1 MMISEDS
8 KSKGFLSEFIN
19 ISYNRYTEPQKQGVP
34 KGDPIG
40 YTTAKNGAVLL
51 NLTSLT
57 IKEQAEVLHTSYG
70 VLRKWRTEYEFTSKC
85 LLVAAEFLDYYVNK
99 LINDSK
105 INSRDK
111 ERLKSF
117 QMKN

>member
-1 MMISEDS
+1 MIILLDS

-19 ISYNRYTEPQKQGVP
+19 SSYKRYTEPQKKGVP

-51 NLTSLT
+51 DLTSLS

-70 VLRKWRTEYEFTSKC
+70 VLEGANSDRKTYRK
-85 LLVAAEFLDYYVNK
+85 
-99 LINDSK
+99 
-105 INSRDK
+105 NSLYQYQK
-111 ERLKSF
+111 
-117 QMKN
+117 